1 LKSSPV
7 IIIPSEIQTREFDAK
22 LLLACFL
29 AESGVDVYVGARHE
43 IHANIHH
50 LPPSIYVA
58 KDFRDSSVQIF
69 NIMGLLG
76 HRIVAWDE
84 EGLITHK
91 PELYY
96 SRRVAEKAIS
106 KVQEFYAWGENNRAL
121 IENAPGFPGTNI
133 HTTGNP
139 RGDLLRPEF
148 KDFYADTIEQLQ
160 ARYGNFI
167 LINSNFG
174 FVNHKV
180 PSLKVS
186 TDASGSSNGHG
197 PTSAIDQFWRH
208 REAMLNTFIDLLPDL
223 ARRFPENTIIVRPHP
238 SENHALWMA
247 VAAKIKNIEVIH
259 EGPVLPWLLAAGTMI
274 HNGCT
279 TGLEAFLLGR
289 PAILFEPKDVHPGA
303 KNLPNFLSHRAQ
315 SQQELFET
323 ISQCLETN
331 QPLPQTDA
339 QWKEINRFIGATDGP
354 FASEQ
359 IAQHIRELN
368 ERDCSSLISSPM
380 SRFSGRFL
388 SRLRKMEKKF
398 SYMWPGH
405 KSGRAYNIH
414 RYPGLKLGEVQ
425 SRVASFAKITG
436 KFKTLSVDHCREQI
450 FLIASS
456 KRQKF

>member
-1 LKSSPV
+1 MTLSPV
-7 IIIPSEIQTREFDAK
+7 IIPSEIQTREFDAK

-69 NIMGLLG
+69 NIMSLLG

-96 SRRVAEKAIS
+96 RRRVAEKAIS
-106 KVQEFYAWGENNRAL
+106 KVQEFYAWGENNKAL
-121 IENAPGFPGTNI
+121 IENAPGFPATNI

-148 KDFYADTIEQLQ
+148 KDFYADTIERLQ

-180 PSLKVS
+180 RSLKVS
-186 TDASGSSNGHG
+186 TGASNSSNGHG
-197 PTSAIDQFWRH
+197 GGAEIDQFLRH
-208 REAMLNTFIDLLPDL
+208 RESMLGTFIDLLPDI
-223 ARRFPENTIIVRPHP
+223 AQRFPENTIIIRPHP
-238 SENHALWMA
+238 SENHSLWKTT
-247 VAAKIKNIEVIH
+247 AAKIKNIEVIH
-259 EGPVLPWLLAAGTMI
+259 EGSVLPWLLAAGTMI

-289 PAILFEPKDVHPGA
+289 PAISFEPKDVHPGGE
-303 KNLPNFLSHRAQ
+303 NLPNFLSSRAQ
-315 SQQELFET
+315 SQQELFAL

-339 QWKEINRFIGATDGP
+339 QWKEISRFIGATNGP

-359 IAQHIRELN
+359 IAQHIRDLS
-368 ERDCSSLISSPM
+368 ERDCNAHASSPM
-380 SRFSGRFL
+380 SRFSGKLL
-388 SRLRKMEKKF
+388 SRLRKMEKDL

-405 KSGRAYNIH
+405 KSGKAYNIH

-436 KFKTLSVDHCREQI
+436 KFGALSVEHCREHI
-450 FLIASS
+450 FLVASRNG
-456 KRQKF
+456 KKL

>member
-1 LKSSPV
+1 MTLSPV
-7 IIIPSEIQTREFDAK
+7 IIPSEIQTREFDAK

-58 KDFRDSSVQIF
+58 KDFRDTSVQIF
-69 NIMGLLG
+69 NILSLLG

-84 EGLITHK
+84 EGLITHE

-96 SRRVAEKAIS
+96 RRRVAEKAIS
-106 KVQEFYAWGENNRAL
+106 KVQEFYAWGENNKAL
-121 IENAPGFPGTNI
+121 IENAPGFPATNI

-148 KDFYADTIEQLQ
+148 KDFYADTIERLQ

-180 PSLKVS
+180 RSLKVS
-186 TDASGSSNGHG
+186 PETSGFSNGHG
-197 PTSAIDQFWRH
+197 PVPEIDQFLRH
-208 REAMLNTFIDLLPDL
+208 RQSMLDTFIDLLPDI
-223 ARRFPENTIIVRPHP
+223 ARRFPGNTIVVRPHP
-238 SENHALWMA
+238 SENHSLWTA
-247 VAAKIKNIEVIH
+247 AAAKLKNIEIIH

-289 PAILFEPKDVHPGA
+289 PAISFEPKDVHPGA
-303 KNLPNFLSHRAQ
+303 ENLPNFLSNRAQ
-315 SQQELFET
+315 SQQELFAL
-323 ISQCLETN
+323 ISQCLDTN

-339 QWKEINRFIGATDGP
+339 QWKEISRFIGATNGP

-368 ERDCSSLISSPM
+368 QRDCSSPISSSL
-380 SRFSGRFL
+380 SRFSGGVL
-388 SRLRKMEKKF
+388 SRLRKVEKKIL
-398 SYMWPGH
+398 YMWPEH
-405 KSGRAYNIH
+405 KSSRAYNTH
-414 RYPGLKLGEVQ
+414 RYPGLKQDEVQ

-436 KFKTLSVDHCREQI
+436 KFGTLSVDHCREQI
-450 FLIASS
+450 FLIANS
-456 KRQKF
+456 RRPKF

>member
-1 LKSSPV
+1 MKLSPV
-7 IIIPSEIQTREFDAK
+7 IIPSEIQTREFDAK

-29 AESGVDVYVGARHE
+29 AETGVDVYVGARHE

-58 KDFRDSSVQIF
+58 KDFRETSVQIF
-69 NIMGLLG
+69 NIMGRLG

-96 SRRVAEKAIS
+96 SRRVAEEAIS
-106 KVQEFYAWGENNRAL
+106 KVQEFYAWGENNKAL

-148 KDFYADTIEQLQ
+148 KDFYADTIERLQ

-180 PSLKVS
+180 RSLKVS
-186 TDASGSSNGHG
+186 TAASNSFNRHG
-197 PTSAIDQFWRH
+197 APLEIDQFVRH
-208 REAMLNTFIDLLPDL
+208 RETMLSAFIDLLPDI
-223 ARRFPENTIIVRPHP
+223 ARRFPDNTIIVRPHP
-238 SENHALWMA
+238 SENHSLWMTT
-247 VAAKIKNIEVIH
+247 AAKMKNIEVIH
-259 EGPVLPWLLAAGTMI
+259 EGSVLPWLLAAGTMI

-289 PAILFEPKDVHPGA
+289 PAISFEPKDVYPGEE
-303 KNLPNFLSHRAQ
+303 NLPNFLSCRAR
-315 SQQELFET
+315 SQQELFAL

-339 QWKEINRFIGATDGP
+339 QWKEISRFIGATNGP

-359 IAQHIRELN
+359 IAQHIRELSQ
-368 ERDCSSLISSPM
+368 RDCNGLLSSPM
-380 SRFSGRFL
+380 SRFSGKFL
-388 SRLRKMEKKF
+388 SRLRKMEKDLR
-398 SYMWPGH
+398 YLWPGH
-405 KSGRAYNIH
+405 KSSKAYNIH

-436 KFKTLSVDHCREQI
+436 KFETLSVNHCREHI
-450 FLIASS
+450 FLITSPE
-456 KRQKF
+456 RQKL